1 MREIKYNRRKKQEN
15 FNYSNFQSCNLNGG
29 FTLVET
35 VLVIVIVAILATF
48 ASFNLYGSYQN
59 QQLQSDAEEIA
70 YALRGARDNSV
81 NQKNSDEWG
90 VHFDNA
96 ASPTGFFAV
105 FEGANYASGKNI
117 VRTNLSSSVIFKN
130 PPVASST
137 DIIFSKMAGLPSS
150 AASIIISLNNS
161 SSTKA
166 ITVNSSGE
174 ISY

>member
-1 MREIKYNRRKKQEN
+1 MTLSSDREPGLE
-15 FNYSNFQSCNLNGG
+15 SD
-29 FTLVET
+29 LVSPT
-35 VLVIVIVAILATF
+35 RCHCGRSSACLA
-48 ASFNLYGSYQN
+48 S
-59 QQLQSDAEEIA
+59 QLQSDAEEIA